1 MSTIAAIAIYLVVS
15 WLRERQAK
23 RRHAESERYK
33 VEMRE
38 RINNIEEALARSP
51 FVTFKPPLP

>member
-23 RRHAESERYK
+23 RRHAESETYK

-38 RINNIEEALARSP
+38 RINNIEEVLSKSP
-51 FVTFKPPLP
+51 FVTFKPPSQ